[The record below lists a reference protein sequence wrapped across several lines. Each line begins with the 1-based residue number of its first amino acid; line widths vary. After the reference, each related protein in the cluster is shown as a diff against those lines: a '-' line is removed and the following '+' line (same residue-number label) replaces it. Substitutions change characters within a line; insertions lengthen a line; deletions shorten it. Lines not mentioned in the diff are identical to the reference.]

1 MLTIQKMISDYNFS
15 SRQGSDI
22 EYLIFHYTGNKG
34 DTALNNAKY
43 FNACNRNA
51 SAHFFVDDE
60 NIYQVV
66 NLNNSA
72 WAVGDGKGAYG
83 ILNRN
88 SVSIEMCCNS
98 EGVISETTEANAL
111 ELGKYLMDLYGI
123 DLDHVVRHYDASRK
137 ICPNWSDD
145 NWQRWS
151 NFKSKLAGETVV
163 NIPITTT
170 PVETSIND
178 LVIKSKEYVGDRC
191 KELQN
196 LLISLGYNCGGY
208 GADGI
213 FGKGT
218 YESLIQ
224 FQKDNGLKIDG
235 LAGPNTFDKL
245 YELVAVNDS
254 DISFNFEKWVKDLQT
269 ECNRQG
275 FSKQKVD
282 GDPGDKTLKG
292 CPTLRKGAE
301 GNITKL
307 AQERLISLGYDLGK
321 HGADGDFETATYN
334 AVIKFQKDY
343 GLSTDGIVGQNTW
356 RKLLN
361 L

>member
-98 EGVISETTEANAL
+98 EGFISETTEANAL

-137 ICPNWSDD
+137 ICPNWTNN
-145 NWQRWS
+145 NWERWL
-151 NFKSKLAGETVV
+151 NFKSKLAGTTVKNEIVETTVV
-163 NIPITTT
+163 AEKDPIAEAKT
-170 PVETSIND
+170 
-178 LVIKSKEYVGDRC
+178 YVGIRVL
-191 KELQN
+191 ELQQK
-196 LLISLGYNCGGY
+196 LIACGYDCGGH

-275 FSKQKVD
+275 LSKQKVD

-321 HGADGDFETATYN
+321 HGADGDFETATYS

>member
-98 EGVISETTEANAL
+98 EGFISETTEANAL

-123 DLDHVVRHYDASRK
+123 DLDHVIRHYDASRK
-137 ICPNWSDD
+137 ICPNWTNN
-145 NWQRWS
+145 NWERWL
-151 NFKSKLAGETVV
+151 NFKSKLAGTTVKNEIVETTVV
-163 NIPITTT
+163 AEKDPIAEAKT
-170 PVETSIND
+170 
-178 LVIKSKEYVGDRC
+178 YVGIRVL
-191 KELQN
+191 ELQQK
-196 LLISLGYNCGGY
+196 LIACGYDCGGH

-321 HGADGDFETATYN
+321 HGADGDFETATYS

>member
-98 EGVISETTEANAL
+98 EGFISETTEANAL

-137 ICPNWSDD
+137 ICPNWTNN
-145 NWQRWS
+145 NWERWL
-151 NFKSKLAGETVV
+151 NFKSKLAGTTVKNEIVETTVV
-163 NIPITTT
+163 AEKDPIAEAKT
-170 PVETSIND
+170 
-178 LVIKSKEYVGDRC
+178 YVGIRVL
-191 KELQN
+191 ELQQK
-196 LLISLGYNCGGY
+196 LIACGYDCGGH

-321 HGADGDFETATYN
+321 HGADGDFETATYS

-343 GLSTDGIVGQNTW
+343 GLATDGIVGQNTW

>member
-1 MLTIQKMISDYNFS
+1 
-15 SRQGSDI
+15 
-22 EYLIFHYTGNKG
+22 
-34 DTALNNAKY
+34 
-43 FNACNRNA
+43 
-51 SAHFFVDDE
+51 
-60 NIYQVV
+60 
-66 NLNNSA
+66 
-72 WAVGDGKGAYG
+72 
-83 ILNRN
+83 
-88 SVSIEMCCNS
+88 MCCNS
-98 EGVISETTEANAL
+98 EGFISETTEANAL

-137 ICPNWSDD
+137 ICPNWTNN
-145 NWQRWS
+145 NWERWL
-151 NFKSKLAGETVV
+151 NFKSKLAGTTVKNEIVETTVV
-163 NIPITTT
+163 AEKDPIAEAKT
-170 PVETSIND
+170 
-178 LVIKSKEYVGDRC
+178 YVGIRVL
-191 KELQN
+191 ELQQK
-196 LLISLGYNCGGY
+196 LIACGYDCGGH

-235 LAGPNTFDKL
+235 LDGPNTFDKL

-321 HGADGDFETATYN
+321 HGADGDFETATYS

>member
-34 DTALNNAKY
+34 DSALNNAKY

-98 EGVISETTEANAL
+98 EGFISETTEANAL

-137 ICPNWSDD
+137 ICPNWTNN
-145 NWQRWS
+145 NWERWL
-151 NFKSKLAGETVV
+151 NFKSKLAGTTVKDEIVETTVV
-163 NIPITTT
+163 AEKDPIAEAKT
-170 PVETSIND
+170 
-178 LVIKSKEYVGDRC
+178 YVGIRVL
-191 KELQN
+191 ELQQK
-196 LLISLGYNCGGY
+196 LIACGYDCGGY
-208 GADGI
+208 GADGS
-213 FGKGT
+213 FGQGT
-218 YESLIQ
+218 YNSLIQ
-224 FQKDNGLKIDG
+224 FQKEHGLVVDG
-235 LAGPNTFDKL
+235 LAGTKTFTKL
-245 YELVAVNDS
+245 DEVIATKS
-254 DISFNFEKWVKDLQT
+254 ISNVDTGEDWVRRLQN
-269 ECNRQG
+269 ECNVQG
-275 FSKQKVD
+275 FSSQKVD
-282 GDPGDKTLKG
+282 GIAGPATLAG
-292 CPTLRKGAE
+292 CPVVRKGAK

-307 AQERLISLGYDLGK
+307 IQKRLLSLGYKLPK
-321 HGADGDFETATYN
+321 WGADGGFGDETVD
-334 AVIKFQKDY
+334 AVKSFQTDK
-343 GLSTDGIVGQNTW
+343 GLSIDGIVGQNTW
-356 RKLLN
+356 RKLLD

>member
-235 LAGPNTFDKL
+235 LAGPNTFDNL
-245 YELVAVNDS
+245 YELVVVNDS

>member
-98 EGVISETTEANAL
+98 EGFISETTEANAL

-137 ICPNWSDD
+137 ICPNWTNN
-145 NWQRWS
+145 NWERWL
-151 NFKSKLAGETVV
+151 NFKSKLAGTTVKNEIVETTVV
-163 NIPITTT
+163 AEKDPIAEAKT
-170 PVETSIND
+170 
-178 LVIKSKEYVGDRC
+178 YVGIRVL
-191 KELQN
+191 ELQQK
-196 LLISLGYNCGGY
+196 LIACGYDCGGH

-321 HGADGDFETATYN
+321 HGADGDFETATYS

-343 GLSTDGIVGQNTW
+343 GLSTDGILGENY
-356 RKLLN
+356 
-361 L
+361 

>member
-98 EGVISETTEANAL
+98 EGFISETTEANAL

-137 ICPNWSDD
+137 ICPNWTNN
-145 NWQRWS
+145 NWERWL
-151 NFKSKLAGETVV
+151 NFKSKLAGTTVKNEIVETTVV
-163 NIPITTT
+163 AEKDPIAEAKT
-170 PVETSIND
+170 
-178 LVIKSKEYVGDRC
+178 YVGIRVL
-191 KELQN
+191 ELQQK
-196 LLISLGYNCGGY
+196 LIACGYDCGGH

-321 HGADGDFETATYN
+321 HGADGDFETATYS

>member
-178 LVIKSKEYVGDRC
+178 LVIKSR
-191 KELQN
+191 N
-196 LLISLGYNCGGY
+196 M
-208 GADGI
+208 
-213 FGKGT
+213 
-218 YESLIQ
+218 
-224 FQKDNGLKIDG
+224 
-235 LAGPNTFDKL
+235 
-245 YELVAVNDS
+245 
-254 DISFNFEKWVKDLQT
+254 
-269 ECNRQG
+269 
-275 FSKQKVD
+275 
-282 GDPGDKTLKG
+282 
-292 CPTLRKGAE
+292 
-301 GNITKL
+301 
-307 AQERLISLGYDLGK
+307 
-321 HGADGDFETATYN
+321 
-334 AVIKFQKDY
+334 
-343 GLSTDGIVGQNTW
+343 
-356 RKLLN
+356 
-361 L
+361 

>member
-98 EGVISETTEANAL
+98 EGFISETTEANAL

-137 ICPNWSDD
+137 ICPNWTNN
-145 NWQRWS
+145 NWERWL
-151 NFKSKLAGETVV
+151 NFKSKLAGTTVKNEIVETTVV
-163 NIPITTT
+163 AEKDPIAEAKT
-170 PVETSIND
+170 
-178 LVIKSKEYVGDRC
+178 YVGIRVL
-191 KELQN
+191 ELQQK
-196 LLISLGYNCGGY
+196 LIACGYDCGGH

-235 LAGPNTFDKL
+235 LAGPNTFVKL
-245 YELVAVNDS
+245 Y
-254 DISFNFEKWVKDLQT
+254 
-269 ECNRQG
+269 
-275 FSKQKVD
+275 
-282 GDPGDKTLKG
+282 
-292 CPTLRKGAE
+292 
-301 GNITKL
+301 
-307 AQERLISLGYDLGK
+307 
-321 HGADGDFETATYN
+321 
-334 AVIKFQKDY
+334 
-343 GLSTDGIVGQNTW
+343 
-356 RKLLN
+356 
-361 L
+361 

>member
-98 EGVISETTEANAL
+98 EGFISETTEANAL

-137 ICPNWSDD
+137 ICPNWTNN
-145 NWQRWS
+145 NWERWL
-151 NFKSKLAGETVV
+151 NFKSKLAGTTVKNEIVETTVV
-163 NIPITTT
+163 AEKDPIAEAKT
-170 PVETSIND
+170 
-178 LVIKSKEYVGDRC
+178 YVGIRVL
-191 KELQN
+191 ELQQK
-196 LLISLGYNCGGY
+196 LIACGYDCGGH

-245 YELVAVNDS
+245 YELVAVNNS

-307 AQERLISLGYDLGK
+307 VQERLISLGYDLSK
-321 HGADGDFETATYN
+321 YGADSNFGSETYE
-334 AVIKFQKDY
+334 AVVKFQKDY
-343 GLSTDGIVGQNTW
+343 GLSPDGIVGQNTW
-356 RKLLN
+356 RNLLN

>member
-137 ICPNWSDD
+137 ICPNWTNN
-145 NWQRWS
+145 NWERWL
-151 NFKSKLAGETVV
+151 NFKSKLAGTTVKNEIVETTVV
-163 NIPITTT
+163 AEKDPIAEAKT
-170 PVETSIND
+170 
-178 LVIKSKEYVGDRC
+178 YVGIRVL
-191 KELQN
+191 ELQQK
-196 LLISLGYNCGGY
+196 LIACGYDCGGH

-321 HGADGDFETATYN
+321 HGADGDFETATYS

>member
-98 EGVISETTEANAL
+98 EGFISETTEANAL
-111 ELGKYLMDLYGI
+111 ESGKYLMDLYGI

-137 ICPNWSDD
+137 ICPNWTNN
-145 NWQRWS
+145 NWERWL
-151 NFKSKLAGETVV
+151 NFKSKLAGTTVKNEIVETTVV
-163 NIPITTT
+163 AEKDPIAEAKT
-170 PVETSIND
+170 
-178 LVIKSKEYVGDRC
+178 YVGIRVL
-191 KELQN
+191 ELQQK
-196 LLISLGYNCGGY
+196 LIACGYDCGGH

-321 HGADGDFETATYN
+321 HGADGDFETATYS

>member
-15 SRQGSDI
+15 SRQGSAI
-22 EYLIFHYTGNKG
+22 KYLVFHYTGNKG

-98 EGVISETTEANAL
+98 EGFISETTEANAL

-137 ICPNWSDD
+137 ICPNWTNN
-145 NWQRWS
+145 NWERWL
-151 NFKSKLAGETVV
+151 NFKSKLAGTTVKNEIVETTVV
-163 NIPITTT
+163 AEKDPIAEAKT
-170 PVETSIND
+170 
-178 LVIKSKEYVGDRC
+178 YVGIRVL
-191 KELQN
+191 ELQQK
-196 LLISLGYNCGGY
+196 LIACGYDCGGH

-321 HGADGDFETATYN
+321 HGADGDFETATYS

>member
-1 MLTIQKMISDYNFS
+1 MNIIETNLNFGKLSNLGEIKRIICHNADASTCTIQ
-15 SRQGSDI
+15 DI
-22 EYLIFHYTGNKG
+22 DRWHK
-34 DTALNNAKY
+34 NNGWAGCGY
-43 FNACNRNA
+43 
-51 SAHFFVDDE
+51 HFFVRKDGS
-60 NIYQVV
+60 IYRGRPEDK
-66 NLNNSA
+66 L
-72 WAVGDGKGAYG
+72 GAHTSNYNTGSLG
-83 ILNRN
+83 ICF
-88 SVSIEMCCNS
+88 E
-98 EGVISETTEANAL
+98 
-111 ELGKYLMDLYGI
+111 GKYNNEEMPEAQLKAGQELIKYLLNKYNLSKANVYKHKDFNNTDCPGNKFPWDKII
-123 DLDHVVRHYDASRK
+123 DFNC
-137 ICPNWSDD
+137 INTII
-145 NWQRWS
+145 S
-151 NFKSKLAGETVV
+151 NNVGSK
-163 NIPITTT
+163 
-170 PVETSIND
+170 
-178 LVIKSKEYVGDRC
+178 KEGYSEYANYVGTRC
-191 KELQN
+191 KELQS

-235 LAGPNTFDKL
+235 LAGPNTFDNL
-245 YELVAVNDS
+245 YELVFVNDS

>member
-98 EGVISETTEANAL
+98 EGFISETTEANAL

-137 ICPNWSDD
+137 ICPNWTNN
-145 NWQRWS
+145 NWERWL
-151 NFKSKLAGETVV
+151 NFKSKLAGTTVKNEIVETTVV
-163 NIPITTT
+163 AEKDPIAEAKT
-170 PVETSIND
+170 
-178 LVIKSKEYVGDRC
+178 YVGIRVL
-191 KELQN
+191 ELQQK
-196 LLISLGYNCGGY
+196 LIACGYDCGGH

>member
-1 MLTIQKMISDYNFS
+1 MLTIQKMISNYNFS
-15 SRQGSDI
+15 SRQGSVI
-22 EYLIFHYTGNKG
+22 KYIVFHYTGNKG
-34 DTALNNAKY
+34 DTAFNNAKY
-43 FNACNRNA
+43 FNECNRNA

-88 SVSIEMCCNS
+88 SISIEMCCNS

-137 ICPNWSDD
+137 ICPNWPNN
-145 NWQRWS
+145 NWERWL
-151 NFKSKLAGETVV
+151 NFKSKLSGNTINTEIVESTVV
-163 NIPITTT
+163 AEVDPIAEAKT
-170 PVETSIND
+170 
-178 LVIKSKEYVGDRC
+178 YVGTSVL
-191 KELQN
+191 ELQQK
-196 LLISLGYNCGGY
+196 LIACGYDCGGY
-208 GADGI
+208 GADGT

-218 YESLIQ
+218 YNSLIQ
-224 FQKDNGLKIDG
+224 FQKDNGLVADG
-235 LAGPNTFDKL
+235 LAGTKT
-245 YELVAVNDS
+245 
-254 DISFNFEKWVKDLQT
+254 FEKLDELITSKSISSVSTGDDWIRRLQN
-269 ECNRQG
+269 ECNVQG
-275 FSKQKVD
+275 FSSQKVD
-282 GDPGDKTLKG
+282 GIAGPATLAG
-292 CPTLRKGAE
+292 CPVLKKGAQ

-307 AQERLISLGYDLGK
+307 LQERLINLGYDLGK
-321 HGADGDFETATYN
+321 YGVDSNFGTATHN
-334 AVIKFQKDY
+334 AVVKFQKDN
-343 GLSTDGIVGQNTW
+343 GLTPDGIIGQNTW

>member
-98 EGVISETTEANAL
+98 EGFISETTEANAL

-137 ICPNWSDD
+137 ICPNWTNN
-145 NWQRWS
+145 NWERWL
-151 NFKSKLAGETVV
+151 NFKSKLAGTTVKNEIVETTVV
-163 NIPITTT
+163 AEKDPIAEAKT
-170 PVETSIND
+170 
-178 LVIKSKEYVGDRC
+178 YVGIRVL
-191 KELQN
+191 ELQQK
-196 LLISLGYNCGGY
+196 LIACGYDCGGH

-213 FGKGT
+213 SGKGT

-321 HGADGDFETATYN
+321 HGADGDFETATYS

>member
-98 EGVISETTEANAL
+98 EGFISETTEANAL

-137 ICPNWSDD
+137 ICPNWTNN
-145 NWQRWS
+145 NWERWL
-151 NFKSKLAGETVV
+151 NFKSKLAGTTVKNEIVETTVV
-163 NIPITTT
+163 AEKDPIAEAKT
-170 PVETSIND
+170 
-178 LVIKSKEYVGDRC
+178 YVGIRVL
-191 KELQN
+191 ELQQK
-196 LLISLGYNCGGY
+196 LIACGYDCGGH

-321 HGADGDFETATYN
+321 HGADGDFETDTYS

>member
-88 SVSIEMCCNS
+88 SISIEMCCNS
-98 EGVISETTEANAL
+98 EGVISETTKANAL
-111 ELGKYLMDLYGI
+111 ELGKYLMDL
-123 DLDHVVRHYDASRK
+123 HYDASRK
-137 ICPNWSDD
+137 ICPNWTNN
-145 NWQRWS
+145 NWERWL
-151 NFKSKLAGETVV
+151 NFKSKLAGTTVKAEIVETTVV
-163 NIPITTT
+163 AEKDPIAEAKT
-170 PVETSIND
+170 
-178 LVIKSKEYVGDRC
+178 YVGIRVL
-191 KELQN
+191 ELQQK
-196 LLISLGYNCGGY
+196 LIACGYDCGGY
-208 GADGI
+208 GADGS
-213 FGKGT
+213 FGQGT
-218 YESLIQ
+218 YNSLIQ
-224 FQKDNGLKIDG
+224 FQKEHGLVADG
-235 LAGPNTFDKL
+235 LAGTKTFTKL
-245 YELVAVNDS
+245 DEVIATKSTSNVDTGE
-254 DISFNFEKWVKDLQT
+254 DWIRRLQN
-269 ECNRQG
+269 ECNVQG
-275 FSKQKVD
+275 FSSQKVD
-282 GDPGDKTLKG
+282 GIAGPATLAG
-292 CPTLRKGAE
+292 CPTVRKGTK

-307 AQERLISLGYDLGK
+307 IQKRLLSLGYKLPK
-321 HGADGDFETATYN
+321 WGADGGFGDETVD
-334 AVIKFQKDY
+334 AVKSFQTDK
-343 GLSTDGIVGQNTW
+343 GLSVDGIIGQDTW